1 MAIEFISNMVGNTVN
16 EFIDLALAV
25 VTILMVWYTIKFFIV
40 EPKGKDE
47 STGEL
52 GDLIKKKWGE
62 KKERTEKEAQQKE
75 REKLLEPVK
84 GFILRVEQNA
94 DSAGDAISKKNPAGL
109 RLAES
114 HIGRIEDN
122 LRSAKRVLR
131 ALKIKTKAPRRDY
144 VSGLI
149 SYVEVMEAFTR
160 DHLRRTIPANIT
172 GINWN
177 QLDVALTTALGTL
190 NTNCGLLIISIDKFI
205 DEDKLDLPA
214 PRNYP

>member
-1 MAIEFISNMVGNTVN
+1 MVGNTVN
-16 EFIDLALAV
+16 EFIDMALAI
-25 VTILMVWYTIKFFIV
+25 VTILMVWYIIKFFIV

-47 STGEL
+47 SSGEL

-62 KKERTEKEAQQKE
+62 KKEEKKKNTEAKE
-75 REKLLEPVK
+75 REGLLEPVK

-94 DSAGDAISKKNPAGL
+94 DSAGDNISKHTPAGL
-109 RLAES
+109 RSTES

-131 ALKIKTKAPRRDY
+131 ALKIKTKALRRHY

-149 SYVEVMEAFTR
+149 SYVEVMEVFTK

-172 GINWN
+172 GVNWN
-177 QLDVALTTALGTL
+177 QLDIALTTALGTL
-190 NTNCGLLIISIDKFI
+190 KTNCGLLITSIDQFI
-205 DEDKLDLPA
+205 DEDKLDLPT
-214 PRNYP
+214 PRSYP

>member
-1 MAIEFISNMVGNTVN
+1 MAVEFISNMVGSTVN
-16 EFIDLALAV
+16 EFIDLALTV
-25 VTILMVWYTIKFFIV
+25 VTLMLVWYVIKFFIV

-52 GDLIKKKWGE
+52 GDWIKKKWGE
-62 KKERTEKEAQQKE
+62 KKEKMKKDEEAKE
-75 REKLLEPVK
+75 RERLLEPVK

-109 RLAES
+109 RSAEN

-149 SYVEVMEAFTR
+149 SYVEVMEVHAR
-160 DHLRRTIPANIT
+160 DYFRRPIPTNLT
-172 GINWN
+172 NINWN
-177 QLDVALTTALGTL
+177 QLEAALVAALGTL
-190 NTNCGLLIISIDKFI
+190 KVNCGLLINSIDKFI
-205 DEDKLDLPA
+205 DEDKLDVPT